1 MTDTEKSKRLIDE
14 SFKAAFDL
22 LQGIDLTVN
31 DCYVPADRAM
41 QRKVQDKLAQAW
53 NALTEAQEQL
63 YKDQVGH
70 YKIQEFSKPP
80 KPYPGIFARGK
91 FDDYEFI
98 PQECLRP
105 LDDVLSLTEASAL
118 YKVPKPTLQSACTG
132 QKGYPPLFTD
142 RECRKAGST
151 WLVTKAAME
160 RVYGYGKN

>member
-1 MTDTEKSKRLIDE
+1 MTDAERSKMFIDE
-14 SFKAAFDL
+14 NFKGIFDIM
-22 LQGIDLTVN
+22 QGLDIAVH

-63 YKDQVGH
+63 YKDQVEH
-70 YKIQEFSKPP
+70 YGLKEFSKPP

-105 LDDVLSLTEASAL
+105 LDDVLSLTEASEL
-118 YKVPKPTLQSACTG
+118 YGVPKPTLQSACTG